1 MASTA
6 SLGPLANTTVAGK
19 TSWGQ
24 PIRVHRDQTSSS
36 AAFTTSA
43 NVATLWYNCFDS
55 GQIPAGATIDGIE
68 LVSETIATG
77 TGRIGTAGST
87 TAGETATMSIRL
99 YNGTSYSSSLYS
111 NTFSGPNDYYPDPSG
126 SGEVLVGG
134 PTNLVG
140 LTWDPADQ
148 ADFGFR
154 IDVDSITN
162 TPVMIALRGLTLKVY
177 YTEGGTSPTPSPTPS
192 ITVTP
197 SISVTPTPSPSGG
210 VTYLID
216 GINGVVPNT
225 IDKVGGITL
234 STINKFNNVT
244 IESQTPPSPPAP
256 SFSSTTFS
264 FEDQTVVES
273 TSTEWSPSLTHSS
286 WVNGSSAVDGTY
298 WGLTSN
304 KTVGG
309 WDFAQDTTPSNYTG
323 PQGGATEPSGTP
335 STTTGSDKY
344 MYTEATSSQNLL
356 CFVARTPGYNFTTEM
371 ASTLNNLSLEF
382 WVLAYGD
389 QMADLYV
396 YIDDAATSNHTNA
409 TLIDYFT
416 ASHSGTQNAGT
427 TTLTQ
432 NSNSATYDFV
442 TYAGAVWS
450 KVTLSLND
458 YRNIN
463 SDQYIYFVAQN
474 GTGYKADIAID
485 LVTIYES

>member
-6 SLGPLANTTVAGK
+6 SLGPLSNTTVAGK

-24 PIRVHRDQTSSS
+24 PIRVHRDQVSSS

-55 GQIPAGATIDGIE
+55 VQIPTGATIDGIE

-87 TAGETATMSIRL
+87 GVGETATMSIRL

-111 NTFSGPNDYYPDPSG
+111 NTFTGANDYYPDPSG
-126 SGEVLVGG
+126 SGQVLVGG

-162 TPVMIALRGLTLKVY
+162 TPVMVALRGLTLKVY
-177 YTEGGTSPTPSPTPS
+177 YTEGGTTPTPS
-192 ITVTP
+192 ITISPTP
-197 SISVTPTPSPSGG
+197 TPTISITPTPSPSGG

-234 STINKFNNVT
+234 STIDKFNNVT

-273 TSTEWSPSLTHSS
+273 TGSEWSPSLTHSD
-286 WVNGSSAVDGTY
+286 WANGSSAVDGTY

-309 WDFAQDTTPSNYTG
+309 WDLAQDTTPSNYTG

-335 STTTGSDKY
+335 SQAVGFDKY

-396 YIDDAATSNHTNA
+396 YIDDAATSNDTNA

-416 ASHSGTQNAGT
+416 ASHSGDQNTGT

-432 NSNSATYDFV
+432 YSDSTTYDFV

-458 YRNIN
+458 YRNIDAN
-463 SDQYIYFVAQN
+463 QYIYFIAQN